1 MRTWVCVV
9 WETQQET
16 WLADAR
22 VTDEQQL
29 EQVIVFWI
37 HLFFVSTSGFVIFS
51 DSLLLIF
58 ATHSRATHKIWT
70 HATFEGDNIF
80 ATTRVMWIMS
90 TINWLE
96 GHVLYTLFHRS
107 HFFSLSLSTRAFSL
121 FFLRFKMGKNKRAD
135 RVAVERSV
143 ALPAGPMMSVTSKK
157 TKIIIPEP
165 TPLKP
170 AIFPLNQLLPRT
182 LLCPEFGLSLSLRC

>member
-1 MRTWVCVV
+1 MFF
-9 WETQQET
+9 
-16 WLADAR
+16 
-22 VTDEQQL
+22 
-29 EQVIVFWI
+29 I
-37 HLFFVSTSGFVIFS
+37 LFFIDPTFFLFPYPLG
-51 DSLLLIF
+51 LLVF
-58 ATHSRATHKIWT
+58 
-70 HATFEGDNIF
+70 
-80 ATTRVMWIMS
+80 
-90 TINWLE
+90 
-96 GHVLYTLFHRS
+96 
-107 HFFSLSLSTRAFSL
+107 
-121 FFLRFKMGKNKRAD
+121 FFLRFKMGKKRAD